1 MGNQLS
7 RRSFLKGGALAAAG
21 AIGAASMAGCST
33 ESAALSETG
42 TPSWMPEA
50 WDYECDVLVIGY
62 GGAGMWAAC
71 TANDEGAE
79 VLILEKAPY
88 RGGGSSSMNCGQWTY
103 PSDADKAATF
113 AYEAFHHFTPKEICQ
128 AWADEA
134 VQNGDYADEYGF
146 EWDLYSNGEAH
157 AEYDLEGSDAMIVAM
172 DNSNGPGFFE
182 TMDQNVKDRG
192 IEVVFGCHDEELI
205 QNPETGEIVGCY
217 TLIDEEGDAR
227 KAVKARKGVIMTT
240 GGFEFNE
247 ELKEK
252 YLKCYPM
259 KGFYGWKFNTG
270 DGIKMCQKVGADLR
284 SMGLVMGGWSSWFND
299 EEIVPGGVSVCAP
312 SNSFIWVNSIGERW
326 RDETISLNHGGWKIF
341 MNFNEDYCNYDCIPS
356 WYIFDQ
362 NCFDAGSWGDFVA
375 GLAPENGGLNCGYCS
390 LPEDLGGWQGW
401 SADNQWELERGW
413 IKKGD
418 TLDELVEKINAFDEN
433 ACDMTVE
440 TLQATLDRWNKM
452 CETGVDEDFGRGTKE
467 VAGPPGSPTGIAAIQ
482 GPPYYAIPIYPGLGN
497 TLGGPARNANG
508 EIVDCDGNAI
518 GRLYGAGSFCNMA
531 SHTYAIT
538 GGNNAENWCWGRIT
552 GRNAAALANWD
563 AETEA

>member
-1 MGNQLS
+1 MGNGFS
-7 RRSFLKGGALAAAG
+7 RRDFLKGGAVAAVG
-21 AIGAASMAGCST
+21 AVGAVALSGCATSA
-33 ESAALSETG
+33 ESAPAT
-42 TPSWMPEA
+42 WMPEK
-50 WDYECDVLVIGY
+50 WDYETDVLVIGY

-71 TANDEGAE
+71 TAHDEGAD

-103 PSDADKAATF
+103 PSDAEKAATF
-113 AYEAFHHFTPKEICQ
+113 AYKAFHEFTPMEVCR

-157 AEYDLEGSDAMIVAM
+157 AEYDLEGADAMVVAM

-182 TMDQNVKDRG
+182 TMDQNVQDRG
-192 IEVVFGCHDEELI
+192 IEVVFGCHDEDLI
-205 QNPETGEIVGCY
+205 QNPDTKEIVGCY
-217 TLIDEEGDAR
+217 TKIGDGDGTLY
-227 KAVKARKGVIMTT
+227 AVKARKGVIMTT

-259 KGFYGWKFNTG
+259 KGFYGWKYNTG
-270 DGIKMCQKVGADLR
+270 DGIKMVQKVGADLR

-299 EEIVPGGVSVCAP
+299 EEIVPGGVSVSAP
-312 SNSFIWVNSIGERW
+312 SGNFIWVNSIGKRW

-341 MNFNEDYCNYDCIPS
+341 MNFNEDWCNYDCIPS

-362 NCFDAGSWGDFVA
+362 TCFDAGSWGDFVA

-401 SADNQWELERGW
+401 SADNQWELKRGW
-413 IKKGD
+413 VKKGD
-418 TLDELVEKINAFDEN
+418 TLEELVEKINAFDEN

-440 TLQATLDRWNKM
+440 DLQATIDRWNEL
-452 CETGVDEDFGRGTKE
+452 CEKGVDEDFGRTASSQ
-467 VAGPPGSPTGIAAIQ
+467 AGPGPGAGIDLGKIQ
-482 GPPYYAIPIYPGLGN
+482 GPPFYAIPIYPGLGN
-497 TLGGPARNANG
+497 TLGGPNRDATGN
-508 EIVDCDGNAI
+508 VLDCEGNQI
-518 GRLYGAGSFCNMA
+518 PRLYGAGSFCNMA

-552 GRNAAALANWD
+552 GRTAAGLDSW
-563 AETEA
+563 ESEK